1 LQRNPINGK
10 LTQQKLQIHEKAKK
24 ETKTNIMRNEE
35 LQGLV
40 KREHTV

>member
-1 LQRNPINGK
+1 MKGWRSW
-10 LTQQKLQIHEKAKK
+10 KAKK
-24 ETKTNIMRNEE
+24 ETKTNIMKNEE